1 MTADAA
7 RDGSGR
13 HGAGSASSTRK
24 AGQADAEADL
34 PAASDEARGSA
45 SAMSEMSAAVA
56 ANPTGAN
63 GGAPADG
70 AGDWLREAIA
80 ELDRVWGRAEPAAAP
95 TVAGAAAASGVVG
108 PPAGTGGERAADEAR
123 SGSGAAGAAAL
134 AVGAS
139 GRRRRPEAGESPS
152 DSDGREPDPA
162 AVGTTVVI
170 DLVEGDRRVHS
181 PQAERILRDLTDRM
195 RVHLP
200 RRGRVR
206 PEDPA
211 TLRVDLPGRDR
222 AESAAW
228 MQPVLGDLAAAVA
241 MAISRDPIGMDGLGA
256 VRLRG
261 TVHGTDGESGAR
273 LIQELPEPGDGP
285 RAEPGAGLDQ
295 PRAAGDTG
303 ARHHRRRSAEAPDQ
317 GATTSTTGSGS
328 GSTDEPDDAGPGASA
343 TPTAAERTPSRSGRE
358 SLGNLLADA
367 MAAYRG
373 M

>member
-328 GSTDEPDDAGPGASA
+328 TDEPDDAGPGASA